1 MIPLFFPKI
10 LRRWLRN
17 PPAHLRVGALLA
29 SVLCY
34 GASGFL
40 YFELPAK
47 PEMSWGDAFWW
58 ALVTITT
65 IGYGD
70 FYPASLGGRFLVAAP
85 IMLFGIGLLGYVLSL
100 AASALV
106 EAKTRAH
113 RGLGSMNL
121 TNHLV
126 LFNFPNVS
134 KVERVIDE
142 LRHDNALGHH
152 IEVMLVDEDLEE
164 LPPELERRHVHYIR
178 GNPTRDETLTRASI
192 DNAAHAVILS
202 KNPGDPNSDHRNI
215 AIVLA
220 IEGREHKVKTV
231 VECIDESTLELLH
244 KAGCDRVVC
253 TSRFD
258 AQFLGSEV
266 VNVGAQDVVEELL
279 SNLTGDQLFLTP
291 YDKACRYSVVAA
303 RCRELEHIPIGIRR
317 DKKTMLRVAEDF
329 DVRPGD
335 SIISIG
341 ATRISL

>member
-1 MIPLFFPKI
+1 MIPLLFPRF

-17 PPAHLRVGALLA
+17 PPSHLRVVALLVA
-29 SVLCY
+29 VLCY

-40 YFELPAK
+40 YFELAAK
-47 PEMSWGDAFWW
+47 PELGWTDAFWW

-70 FYPASLGGRFLVAAP
+70 FFPTSAGGRFLVAVP

-113 RGLGSMNL
+113 RGLGGMKLN
-121 TNHLV
+121 NHLIV
-126 LFNFPNVS
+126 INFPNLS
-134 KVERVIDE
+134 KVLRVIDE
-142 LRHDNALGHH
+142 LRHANALGHD
-152 IEVMLVDEDLEE
+152 IDVILVDEDLEE
-164 LPPELERRHVHYIR
+164 LPPELEQRHVHYVR
-178 GNPTRDETLTRASI
+178 GNPTRDDTLSRASV
-192 DNAAHAVILS
+192 DEAAHAVILS
-202 KNPGDPNSDHRNI
+202 KNPGDPHTDDRNV

-220 IEGREHKVKTV
+220 IEGREHKARTV

-258 AQFLGSEV
+258 AHFLGSEV

-279 SNLTGDQLFLTP
+279 SNLTGEQLFLTP
-291 YDKACRYSVVAA
+291 YDKASRFSEVAA
-303 RCRELEHIPIGIRR
+303 RCRELEHIPIGVRR
-317 DKKTMLRVAEDF
+317 DKKTLLRVADDF
-329 DVRPGD
+329 EVHAGD
-335 SIISIG
+335 SIITIG
-341 ATRISL
+341 ARRIRL